1 MLELSRPSIGLK
13 TPLPS
18 PSASPQPSPILFPE
32 SPAFLHQSSPF
43 ASAQAE
49 RPPSPA
55 AGQQLAI
62 AALDTLLCA
71 LVDRPKNMRAFEELG
86 GLTSIVKV
94 LKDRHVAQPVRFVE
108 VFLTMLPRALSED
121 DYFRQQNQDHRASVL
136 LPPARDKLRYRDV
149 DHIFESFVELFRL
162 FLCSLCRNVVYTLF
176 RRFHA
181 IYATQHARK
190 GSGRLYPSNPDKTKT
205 DFDSSAI
212 SFCDF
217 TT

>member
-1 MLELSRPSIGLK
+1 MTIEQYLVAVLELSRPSIALK

-18 PSASPQPSPILFPE
+18 PSASPQPSPVLLPD

-55 AGQQLAI
+55 VEQQLAI

-94 LKDRHVAQPVRFVE
+94 LKDRHVAQPVRFVKLCFFTLLSG
-108 VFLTMLPRALSED
+108 VGLTRGSREQD
-121 DYFRQQNQDHRASVL
+121 QDHRTSVL
-136 LPPARDKLRYRDV
+136 LPAAGDELRYCDLDDFIKPLV
-149 DHIFESFVELFRL
+149 DLFRL
-162 FLCSLCRNVVYTLF
+162 FLHFLRRDAVYSVL
-176 RRFHA
+176 RRLHTIYTTEHA
-181 IYATQHARK
+181 SKRSERIH
-190 GSGRLYPSNPDKTKT
+190 SPDP
-205 DFDSSAI
+205 D
-212 SFCDF
+212 
-217 TT
+217 

>member
-94 LKDRHVAQPVRFVE
+94 LKDRHVAQPVRFVK
-108 VFLTMLPRALSED
+108 VFLTVFPRAPTDHRCSHE
-121 DYFRQQNQDHRASVL
+121 QNQDHRTSVL
-136 LPPARDKLRYRDV
+136 LPPARDELRYYNLD
-149 DHIFESFVELFRL
+149 DIFESLVDLLRL
-162 FLCSLCRNVVYTLF
+162 FLRLLCRNVVYPLF
-176 RRFHA
+176 RRLHT
-181 IYATQHARK
+181 IYATEHARK
-190 GSGRLYPSNPDKTKT
+190 GSGRLYTSNPDKTET
-205 DFDSSAI
+205 YFDSSAI

-217 TT
+217 PT